1 MLTTQACISNISTYY
16 QAGYYILL
24 KRVTIHPTNI
34 HLIRWIYCNALL
46 LNPQNTNKL
55 YDYVPQ
61 QWHYQGDMQSE
72 LANTRPTLMVNLL
85 SNYL

>member
-1 MLTTQACISNISTYY
+1 MLRTQACISKMSTYF
-16 QAGYYILL
+16 A
-24 KRVTIHPTNI
+24 RTIYHTNV
-34 HLIRWIYCNALL
+34 HSIRWIYRNAVL

-72 LANTRPTLMVNLL
+72 LANTQPTLMINLL
-85 SNYL
+85 SNHL

>member
-1 MLTTQACISNISTYY
+1 MLSDQVYISNISTHFSNL
-16 QAGYYILL
+16 IL
-24 KRVTIHPTNI
+24 HNS
-34 HLIRWIYCNALL
+34 IRWIYCNAVV
-46 LNPQNTNKL
+46 LNLQNTTKL

-72 LANTRPTLMVNLL
+72 LANTQPTLMINLL